1 MVATDCPKTAYCK
14 TTENKINEFSR
25 MSLDIQTTCPKM
37 GHVKEDGWR
46 QSPLLLS

>member
-1 MVATDCPKTAYCK
+1 MVATDCPKTAYFN
-14 TTENKINEFSR
+14 TTLNNLNEFSG